1 MGRRTKAWVAV
12 AAFLFGGAA
21 LATEA
26 RAGDGRITR
35 LAHKLQRIDIEDE
48 TVVPEQARPLF
59 VSLREAVREW
69 AVAQVRAGRI
79 PETPDGPAA
88 DVLQKE
94 LEALI
99 PKWKDET
106 GYRYGTWAGVAIERV
121 PEHPE
126 LIGVQVTLNVPYG
139 CDTSL
144 ALLEKRGRTWQT
156 VLIDQSDEPR
166 EISDAWCDFSYGV
179 SPAAADGRYF
189 VVTASVNPWPTSNWQ
204 SLRWNVL
211 RPGASARRPEV
222 LASNSEPLFLGRDPA
237 FDLVVTRDDFALGFV
252 TSAECADGDG
262 FQEKVRSFQVNGAQ
276 LAEIWPSDEP
286 VCDFLADWA
295 RAPWTEAASWA
306 HPSASPSVARWHDRI
321 AGWADTVGPAFA
333 MEVGSAE
340 PCVGGPARMQ
350 VEVDLYAGWS
360 DAAGGPRRADVPG
373 APAAI
378 YLELLPSQGELRVL
392 DISSDPHPGCPIT
405 DPDAAIARTPAP
417 APLS

>member
-1 MGRRTKAWVAV
+1 MRRPARAWMAV
-12 AAFLFGGAA
+12 GSFLLGGAIA
-21 LATEA
+21 AA
-26 RAGDGRITR
+26 DASAGESKITR
-35 LAHKLQRIDIEDE
+35 LAQKLQRIEIDDE
-48 TVVPEQARPLF
+48 TVVPEQARPLIA
-59 VSLREAVREW
+59 SLRDAVREW
-69 AVAQVRAGRI
+69 AIGQVRAGRI
-79 PETPDGPAA
+79 PESPDGPAA
-88 DVLQKE
+88 DAMQKE

-99 PKWKDET
+99 PKWNDET

-126 LIGVQVTLNVPYG
+126 LVGVQVTLNVPYG

-144 ALLEKRGRTWQT
+144 TLLEKRGRGWQP
-156 VLIDQSDEPR
+156 VLTAQSDEPR
-166 EISDAWCDFSYGV
+166 EISDAWCEFSYGV
-179 SPAAADGRYF
+179 SPADANGRYF
-189 VVTASVNPWPTSNWQ
+189 VVTANVTPWPTSNWQ

-211 RPGASARRPEV
+211 RPGSSVTRPEV

-262 FQEKVRSFQVNGAQ
+262 FQEKVRSFQVNGTQ
-276 LAEIWPSDEP
+276 LAEIWSAEEP
-286 VCDFLADWA
+286 VCDFLADWT

-321 AGWADTVGPAFA
+321 ASWAEQVGPSFA

-360 DAAGGPRRADVPG
+360 DASGEPRRANVPG
-373 APAAI
+373 APTAL
-378 YLELLPSQGELRVL
+378 YLELLPSQGVLRVL
-392 DISSDPHPGCPIT
+392 DISAEPHPGCPVT
-405 DPDAAIARTPAP
+405 TPDDAVIATSAP
-417 APLS
+417 GPLT